1 MFYLCCD
8 DSYSRDHL
16 PAIIPRVVKVCA
28 CFWSLTEN
36 ICAMQSPSQQ
46 TSDAAVSAEHEH
58 ARQEQFAL
66 HLAEELMGKDISP
79 AAHGSAGSPT
89 LRQLYIKHVPSTAS
103 RSSANSPYP
112 LPADTVPIQPFCQV
126 IANAQRKTTAPIQ
139 PARVERRTSE
149 EKLFAEQIRKLT
161 DDGNAIDCL
170 EKYRDLMVRRSKLAE
185 LTEKLIRADSRD
197 ADTIAEG
204 ERQINALKR
213 KLETY
218 KKDHRRAPAAA
229 QVDQAVAERGVLLAN
244 ENGWG
249 ERYAE
254 ILTKL
259 RDHAAKRR
267 FMQARKNVLFQCV
280 TQAFEDTLM
289 DPDGDFV
296 GRGQDPP
303 MAQELEQIV
312 QRPDVGHDPDED
324 PPMAQE
330 PEQIVQGAHVGQGA
344 IPQELAV
351 NANDLCL
358 CQIILRSG
366 NIR

>member
-1 MFYLCCD
+1 MKQ
-8 DSYSRDHL
+8 L
-16 PAIIPRVVKVCA
+16 PPLA
-28 CFWSLTEN
+28 L
-36 ICAMQSPSQQ
+36 
-46 TSDAAVSAEHEH
+46 H
-58 ARQEQFAL
+58 EQFQIINKMVSNAKSR
-66 HLAEELMGKDISP
+66 GK
-79 AAHGSAGSPT
+79 PT
-89 LRQLYIKHVPSTAS
+89 KLLQ
-103 RSSANSPYP
+103 
-112 LPADTVPIQPFCQV
+112 QV
-126 IANAQRKTTAPIQ
+126 FGMNA
-139 PARVERRTSE
+139 
-149 EKLFAEQIRKLT
+149 
-161 DDGNAIDCL
+161 
-170 EKYRDLMVRRSKLAE
+170 AE

-289 DPDGDFV
+289 DP
-296 GRGQDPP
+296 
-303 MAQELEQIV
+303 V
-312 QRPDVGHDPDED
+312 QR
-324 PPMAQE
+324 
-330 PEQIVQGAHVGQGA
+330 
-344 IPQELAV
+344 
-351 NANDLCL
+351 
-358 CQIILRSG
+358 SS
-366 NIR
+366 